1 MEQFISAVWL
11 AKFNDST
18 ELSDYV
24 EWIYPEDEDEQEDPT
39 CMFANDIG
47 INWFDHDFIES
58 GYYGTSSE
66 VLKNIEGHS
75 FVEYYLPDL
84 QQKLNSIDYSDKNS
98 IIILSGIRDDINSFL
113 FNFTPINIGKEHL
126 QFVGLFQYLV
136 SKDEKFM

>member
-11 AKFNDST
+11 AKFNSST
-18 ELSDYV
+18 ELSGYV
-24 EWIYPEDEDEQEDPT
+24 EWIYPVDEEKGEDRT

-47 INWFDHDFIES
+47 VDWFDQDFIES

-75 FVEYYLPDL
+75 FVEYYVTDL
-84 QQKLNSIDYSDKNS
+84 QKKLNDIYYSDKNS
-98 IIILSGIRDDINSFL
+98 IIILSGIKDDINSFL
-113 FNFTPINIGKEHL
+113 FNFTPANNGKEHL

-136 SKDEKFM
+136 SKDGKFF

>member
-11 AKFNDST
+11 AKFNGST

-24 EWIYPEDEDEQEDPT
+24 EWIYPEDEDAEEKPT

-47 INWFDHDFIES
+47 VDWFDQDFIES

-75 FVEYYLPDL
+75 FVEYYLTDL
-84 QQKLNSIDYSDKNS
+84 QQQLNSIDYSGKNS
-98 IIILSGIRDDINSFL
+98 IIILSGIKDDINNFL
-113 FNFTPINIGKEHL
+113 FNFTPTNNGKEHL

-136 SKDEKFM
+136 SKDEKFL